1 MRNLKYFIAAPLIIG
16 GVVALYSLASG
27 LAEKPSL
34 DWEHWTEDDWLAGFF
49 AALML
54 TTGICFFISLHR
66 RTDGLVSGK
75 TLSQLREKG
84 RPARAEILELEDTGM
99 TVDDDPVVQ
108 MLLRVHDGARPP
120 FQVRIKQLVNRLAVP
135 QLSEGGWVGVLID
148 PDNPRIVVLDVE

>member
-16 GVVALYSLASG
+16 GVVALYSLISA

-49 AALML
+49 AAILL
-54 TTGICFFISLHR
+54 ATGIYFFVSLHR
-66 RTDGLVSGK
+66 RTAGLVSGK

-108 MLLRVHDGARPP
+108 VLLHVHDGSYPP
-120 FQVRIKQLVNRLAVP
+120 YKVRIKQLVSRLAAS
-135 QLSEGGWVGVLID
+135 QLTPGSTTDVLVD
-148 PDNPRIVVLDVE
+148 PAKPRTVALNL